1 MNMDTPC
8 NNNYLAQIP
17 DYTGA
22 ILPDC
27 LELKGQTFFLSPP
40 GCCAQ
45 TTLPFRAKIVG
56 KIRNTAEI
64 EMLINVSVH
73 LIDAGGRAMNTYFDI
88 MALEAGQTGEFDVK
102 LVEYNKNI
110 KKYFIALKE
119 IGEDEL

>member
-1 MNMDTPC
+1 MDEYTIE
-8 NNNYLAQIP
+8 IP

-22 ILPDC
+22 TLPDG

-56 KIRNTAEI
+56 KIRNTAER
-64 EMLINVSVH
+64 EMLINVAVH
-73 LIDAGGRAMNTYFDI
+73 LMDAGGRAINTYFDI